1 MIVNRRGLEAGHFHF
16 EHAHTIILK
25 DGVEAVIRLRFHR
38 GAARGMVYIK
48 IIFRNLSHEGSSDEQ
63 EEQREKNILGPH
75 GTSKNVRGALGREN
89 RVQTILPP
97 DNTVADVLSI
107 EQCCRSMIFRFW
119 GISLAA

>member
-38 GAARGMVYIK
+38 GAARGMVNIK

-75 GTSKNVRGALGREN
+75 GTSKNVRGSPGPRKQSTNNFAAGQKILGDFTGC
-89 RVQTILPP
+89 VSQS
-97 DNTVADVLSI
+97 AWGVLESCI
-107 EQCCRSMIFRFW
+107 PS
-119 GISLAA
+119 